1 MNDGVA
7 CVLALHFVKLTAEEA
22 VMPMP
27 TQKITFIGAGNMA
40 GAIFKGLLA
49 KGYPADAITA
59 TATDADHLQALKQ
72 NLQIHVSTD
81 NLAAVADAEVVVLAV
96 KPQVMQSVCREI
108 APLVSR
114 TRPLIISVAA
124 GLQAETLNAWLGG
137 EHAIIRCMPNTPS
150 LVGAGASGL
159 FALPSVK
166 AEQRGFADQLLSGV
180 GLAEWVDQEL
190 LLDVVTAISGSG
202 PAYFFMIF
210 EAMEKAAVEMGM
222 PADAARRLILQTGLG
237 AVRMAQETGEEP
249 AQLKRNVMSPKGT
262 TERAIHTFEA
272 EGMEAMFL
280 KAMQACAD
288 RADELAKELAN

>member
-1 MNDGVA
+1 
-7 CVLALHFVKLTAEEA
+7 
-22 VMPMP
+22 MPMP
-27 TQKITFIGAGNMA
+27 TKKITFIGAGNMA

-49 KGYPADAITA
+49 SGYPADAITA
-59 TATDADHLQALKQ
+59 TAPDADHLQALKQ
-72 NLQIHVSTD
+72 SLQIHVSTD

-108 APLVSR
+108 ATLVSD

-159 FALPSVK
+159 YALPSVH
-166 AEQRGFADQLLSGV
+166 AEQRNFANQLLSGV
-180 GLAEWVDQEL
+180 GLAEWVDQES

-272 EGMEAMFL
+272 EGVEAMFL

-288 RADELAKELAN
+288 RADELARELAN

>member
-1 MNDGVA
+1 MQVPA
-7 CVLALHFVKLTAEEA
+7 K
-22 VMPMP
+22 
-27 TQKITFIGAGNMA
+27 KITFIGAGNMA

-49 KGYPADAITA
+49 EGYPADAITA
-59 TATDADHLQALKQ
+59 TAREPEHLQALQ
-72 NLQIHVSTD
+72 QSLNIHVSTD
-81 NLAAVADAEVVVLAV
+81 NLAAITDAEVIVLAV

-124 GLQAETLNAWLGG
+124 GLQAETLNGWLGG
-137 EHAIIRCMPNTPS
+137 GHAIIRCMPNTPS

-159 FALPSVK
+159 YALAGVTS
-166 AEQRGFADQLLSGV
+166 AQRDFADQLLSSV
-180 GLAEWVDQEL
+180 GLAEWVEQES

-202 PAYFFMIF
+202 PAYFFMVF
-210 EAMEKAAVEMGM
+210 EMMEKAAVELGM

-237 AVRMAQETGEEP
+237 AVRMAQETAEDP

-262 TERAIHTFEA
+262 TERAIHTFEEA
-272 EGMEAMFL
+272 GMEAIFL

>member
-1 MNDGVA
+1 
-7 CVLALHFVKLTAEEA
+7 
-22 VMPMP
+22 MPAK
-27 TQKITFIGAGNMA
+27 KITFIGAGNMA

-59 TATDADHLQALKQ
+59 TAREADHLQKLKHS
-72 NLQIHVSTD
+72 LQIHVTSD
-81 NLAAVADAEVVVLAV
+81 NQEAVTDAEVIVLAV

-108 APLVSR
+108 ATQVSR
-114 TRPLIISVAA
+114 SRPLIISVAA
-124 GLQAETLNAWLGG
+124 GLQAETLNNWLGG
-137 EHAIIRCMPNTPS
+137 GHAVIRCMPNTPS

-159 FALPSVK
+159 YALPNVQ
-166 AEQRGFADQLLSGV
+166 AEQRDFADQLLSGV
-180 GLAEWVDQEL
+180 GLVEWVEQES

-210 EAMEKAAVEMGM
+210 EMMEKAAVELGM

-262 TERAIHTFEA
+262 TERAIHTFEEA
-272 EGMEAMFL
+272 GMEAIFL

-288 RADELAKELAN
+288 RADELAKELAS